1 MGLPIIAFNNP
12 GTDEVVINDYNG
24 YLVDVGDSKTL
35 ENALYEI
42 LKNEKKYYSFSKNS
56 RLLALQKFDISFVA
70 KQYKKVY
77 NSFNTHI

>member
-24 YLVDVGDSKTL
+24 YLVDVGDSKSL

-56 RLLALQKFDISFVA
+56 RLLALQVR
-70 KQYKKVY
+70 
-77 NSFNTHI
+77 HIICRETI